1 MSIEMSSGCRDVEPE
16 GLMSS
21 AVQWSEE
28 PLGIP
33 NINGDQL
40 SKRRFWLDQE
50 HRTLLLFAR
59 EREKKE
65 MCVRIP
71 NIIILEAFNAR
82 LKKLMKDN

>member
-33 NINGDQL
+33 NINSDQL
-40 SKRRFWLDQE
+40 SKRRF
-50 HRTLLLFAR
+50 
-59 EREKKE
+59 
-65 MCVRIP
+65 
-71 NIIILEAFNAR
+71 
-82 LKKLMKDN
+82 